1 MWAAKAAA
9 VAAAAAA
16 AFTPTTT
23 TVKDPGGDVKSSTMD
38 LVRASL
44 GRASNGQLRA
54 SLTTAKAFTVKS
66 MLPSA
71 GVPGSACVRIWTTSR
86 PGGTPPDYLVCA
98 TAARDGKSL
107 DGSVLAERAGTTP
120 VRVGAARATRSSS
133 RNITL
138 RFGQSPVG
146 RPKLIHFGAETTAP
160 GCRRLACSDVAPQ
173 DGKTAA
179 FRLRR

>member
-1 MWAAKAAA
+1 MWGANAA
-9 VAAAAAA
+9 VVAVAAAA

-23 TVKDPGGDVKSSTMD
+23 TVKDPSGDVKSSTMD

-44 GRASNGQLRA
+44 GRASNGQLRG
-54 SLTTAKAFTVKS
+54 SLTTAAAFSVKS

-71 GVPGSACVRIWTTSR
+71 GVPGSACLRVWTKSK
-86 PGGTPPDYLVCA
+86 PGGTAPDYLVCA
-98 TAARDGKSL
+98 TAAKDGKSL
-107 DGSVLAERAGTTP
+107 DGSVLQEREGTTP

-138 RFGQSPVG
+138 RFGQSQVG
-146 RPKLIHFGAETTAP
+146 RPKLIHFAAESTAP

>member
-9 VAAAAAA
+9 VAVAAAA

-23 TVKDPGGDVKSSTMD
+23 TVKDPSGDVKNSAMD

-54 SLTTAKAFTVKS
+54 SLTTATSFPVKS

-71 GVPGSACVRIWTTSR
+71 GVPGSACLRLWTKSR
-86 PGGTPPDYLVCA
+86 PGATPPDYLVCA
-98 TAARDGKSL
+98 TAAKDGKSL
-107 DGSVLAERAGTTP
+107 DGSILQEREGATP

-146 RPKLIHFGAETTAP
+146 RPKLIHFAAETTAP
-160 GCRRLACSDVAPQ
+160 GCRRLSCSDVAPQ
-173 DGKTAA
+173 DGRTAA